1 MVKDDAI
8 FLPIWEFKV
17 SPGVKIVISRMVFP
31 QKEKDFFNNEEYLKQ
46 VQTKKDYEIESKRR
60 IKYKQDNE
68 KFYINSVKS
77 SISSQ
82 YRTKGLSI
90 FRQQLPKFIEA
101 LENIQQGVFDPFK
114 QNNKKLYINSVTEGF
129 EQSPYPTHGISIFRQ
144 QLPKFIEAL
153 ENIQQGVFDPWINKM
168 LLDTGAVKKIPQEL
182 VDSETNNME
191 TRKKNQEYKL
201 WFQTLTNTQKKEV
214 KKLEK
219 SGWSTNEIIDA
230 FKAKF
235 G

>member
-1 MVKDDAI
+1 
-8 FLPIWEFKV
+8 
-17 SPGVKIVISRMVFP
+17 MVFP

-46 VQTKKDYEIESKRR
+46 VQTKKEYEIESKRR

-82 YRTKGLSI
+82 HRTKGL
-90 FRQQLPKFIEA
+90 
-101 LENIQQGVFDPFK
+101 
-114 QNNKKLYINSVTEGF
+114 
-129 EQSPYPTHGISIFRQ
+129 SIFRQ

-168 LLDTGAVKKIPQEL
+168 LLDAGAVKKIPQEL

-201 WFQTLTNTQKKEV
+201 WFKTLTNTQKKEV

-219 SGWSTNEIIDA
+219 SGWSTNEIIRA

>member
-1 MVKDDAI
+1 
-8 FLPIWEFKV
+8 
-17 SPGVKIVISRMVFP
+17 MVFP

-68 KFYINSVKS
+68 KFYINSVKVS
-77 SISSQ
+77 RGLLP
-82 YRTKGLSI
+82 YRTKGL
-90 FRQQLPKFIEA
+90 
-101 LENIQQGVFDPFK
+101 
-114 QNNKKLYINSVTEGF
+114 
-129 EQSPYPTHGISIFRQ
+129 SIFRQ

-168 LLDTGAVKKIPQEL
+168 LLDAGAVKKIPQEL

-191 TRKKNQEYKL
+191 TRKKNNEYDL
-201 WFQTLTNTQKKEV
+201 WFQTLTNAQKKEA

-219 SGWSTNEIIDA
+219 SGWSANEIITA
-230 FKAKF
+230 FKAKS